1 VERIQFHESHSVQIS
16 NPFLKEIAVF
26 KLIAA
31 IQFASFSTEPS
42 FAKALDCKVNKGIGA
57 I

>member
-1 VERIQFHESHSVQIS
+1 VERIQFNESHSVQIS
-16 NPFLKEIAVF
+16 NTFLKEIAVF
-26 KLIAA
+26 MLIAA